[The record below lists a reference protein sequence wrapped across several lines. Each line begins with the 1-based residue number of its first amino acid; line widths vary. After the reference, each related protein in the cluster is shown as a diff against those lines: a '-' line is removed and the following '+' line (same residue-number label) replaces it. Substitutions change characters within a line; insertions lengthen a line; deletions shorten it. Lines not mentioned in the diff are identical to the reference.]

1 MDISI
6 IIPVYN
12 VASYIEACM
21 RSICRQTFKGSYE
34 VIVVDD
40 CGTDNSIELA
50 ENILKAE
57 LPSNATYRILHHGL
71 NRGLSAARNTG
82 DGISQGKYTLYV
94 DSDDQL
100 TPVCL
105 EYLFDKAEAS
115 DADLTYGAYGTF
127 SDEHPDGIKV
137 FHGPYIMA
145 WNKLIRKDF
154 LTKHHIR
161 FVEGLIHE
169 DNPWNFEL
177 SVHNP
182 KTAVVGEVTYRYL
195 IRENS
200 LQTGKDYS
208 RHFAAY
214 CQILREYS
222 RIIYGLGTQ
231 ETIDKYTHYLEQQK
245 ALYFSMT
252 VEKGTPRQLH
262 DLYWLI
268 RKVGPKPKC
277 SKPDFHY
284 YIPDCLGFLAYKK
297 FHKYHLC

>member
-12 VASYIEACM
+12 VASYIEPCI

-115 DADLTYGAYGTF
+115 DADLTYGAYAFGWHQSF
-127 SDEHPDGIKV
+127 PWPLH
-137 FHGPYIMA
+137 HGM
-145 WNKLIRKDF
+145 
-154 LTKHHIR
+154 
-161 FVEGLIHE
+161 E
-169 DNPWNFEL
+169 
-177 SVHNP
+177 
-182 KTAVVGEVTYRYL
+182 
-195 IRENS
+195 
-200 LQTGKDYS
+200 QTD
-208 RHFAAY
+208 
-214 CQILREYS
+214 
-222 RIIYGLGTQ
+222 
-231 ETIDKYTHYLEQQK
+231 
-245 ALYFSMT
+245 
-252 VEKGTPRQLH
+252 P
-262 DLYWLI
+262 
-268 RKVGPKPKC
+268 
-277 SKPDFHY
+277 
-284 YIPDCLGFLAYKK
+284 
-297 FHKYHLC
+297 